1 MLVLERDKSMADEMS
16 EIEKKAIVGR
26 VLIIEHYL
34 TVIDEFDLLRQ
45 GWKSIIVFA
54 ILNGLDKWLILV
66 IRLVV
71 LSNDNVLCII
81 NNL

>member
-1 MLVLERDKSMADEMS
+1 VLVLEGDKSMADEMS

-45 GWKSIIVFA
+45 G
-54 ILNGLDKWLILV
+54 
-66 IRLVV
+66 
-71 LSNDNVLCII
+71 
-81 NNL
+81 